1 MTLIA
6 AVQMAS
12 TKDIKQNIDMACD
25 SIEQAALAG
34 AKMAVLPE
42 EFVSLLLTPEEKRAI
57 TERYLEGPIQK
68 ALADAAKKNNIWVVG
83 GTIPLESTEKNKIFS
98 SCLVWDNQGK
108 CQARYNKI
116 HLFDVT
122 VASGESYN
130 ESERLTGGQT
140 VTVFDTPF
148 GRVGTAICYDLRF
161 PELFR
166 LLMLKGAD
174 IIVVPSAFTYNTG
187 KVHWEV
193 LLKARAIENLCY
205 IVAPN
210 QVAVRLSGHRT
221 YGHSMIVG
229 PWGDVLG
236 CLPENPGLIMAD
248 IDLAKMKQ
256 IRQNF
261 PAHTH
266 SRHFLIE
273 NLAKQ
278 SEEVKS

>member
-12 TKDIKQNIDMACD
+12 TNDVKHNVAMACD
-25 SIEQAALAG
+25 QIAAAAKAG
-34 AKMAVLPE
+34 ARMAVLPE
-42 EFVSLLLTPEEKRAI
+42 EFVSLLLTPEEKRAM
-57 TERYLEGPIQK
+57 TERYLDGPIQQ
-68 ALADAAKKNNIWVVG
+68 ALSNAAKQNKIWVVG
-83 GTIPLESTEKNKIFS
+83 GTLPLQSTTKDKIFS
-98 SCLVWDNQGK
+98 SSLVWDDQGE

-130 ESERLTGGQT
+130 ESERICGGET
-140 VTVFDTPF
+140 VTVVNTPF
-148 GRVGTAICYDLRF
+148 GKVGLAICYDLRF

-193 LLKARAIENLCY
+193 LLRARAIENLCY

-236 CLPENPGLIMAD
+236 CLPENPGLVMAEV
-248 IDLAKMKQ
+248 DLLKMQQ
-256 IRQNF
+256 IRKNF
-261 PAHTH
+261 PSHTH
-266 SRHFLIE
+266 GRRFLIQH
-273 NLAKQ
+273 LAKQ
-278 SEEVKS
+278 SEEVNS

>member
-12 TKDIKQNIDMACD
+12 TNDVKHNVAMACER
-25 SIEQAALAG
+25 IEEAALAG

-42 EFVSLLLTPEEKRAI
+42 EFASLLLTPEEKRSM

-68 ALADAAKKNNIWVVG
+68 TLANAAKKNKIWLVG
-83 GTIPLESTEKNKIFS
+83 GTLPLESATKNKIFS
-98 SCLVWDNQGK
+98 SCLIWDDQGE
-108 CQARYNKI
+108 CQAQYNKI

-122 VASGESYN
+122 VANGESYN
-130 ESERLTGGQT
+130 ESERISGGKS
-140 VTVFDTPF
+140 VTIVNTPF
-148 GRVGTAICYDLRF
+148 GKVGVAICYDLRF

-210 QVAVRLSGHRT
+210 QSAVRLSGHRT

-229 PWGDVLG
+229 PWGDVLA
-236 CLPENPGLIMAD
+236 CLPENAGLVMAE

-256 IRQNF
+256 IRKNF
-261 PAHTH
+261 PSHKH
-266 SRHFLIE
+266 GRHFLIQ

-278 SEEVKS
+278 SEEVNS